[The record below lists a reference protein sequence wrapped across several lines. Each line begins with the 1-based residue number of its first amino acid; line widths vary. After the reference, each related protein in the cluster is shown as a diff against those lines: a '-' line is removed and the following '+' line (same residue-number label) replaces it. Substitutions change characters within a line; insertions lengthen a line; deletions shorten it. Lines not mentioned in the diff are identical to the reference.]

1 MLRGGSLM
9 ADRGWPLA
17 IALTVVGVLGIQSCN
32 SDPVTGAKVAAGSA
46 AAGVGVGV
54 GIGAG
59 AAGAGAVAG
68 GKRAVSKRVEDA
80 ISGRSRP
87 QNPRNPTT
95 TTGVPSPSIPPTT
108 TTTTRPRPTPTTRP
122 KTDMAPDW
130 CVQIEAGT
138 CVTIGGRR

>member
-1 MLRGGSLM
+1 M
-9 ADRGWPLA
+9 ADRGWPMA
-17 IALTVVGVLGIQSCN
+17 VGMVAVAALLLSTCSG
-32 SDPVTGAKVAAGSA
+32 DTVTGAKAAGASVA
-46 AAGVGVGV
+46 VGAGIGV